1 MLHIILRF
9 IGGMALV
16 AVGVVFVIKSEW
28 FLQNF
33 GAIPWAEQHLGLDGG
48 SRLFYKLFG
57 VLLCLMGIGWA
68 TGLLGNMIIGLLG
81 GMFGGARAPQQ

>member
-1 MLHIILRF
+1 MFHIITRF
-9 IGGMALV
+9 LGGMVIV
-16 AVGVVFVIKSEW
+16 AIGVVFVIKSEW

-33 GAIPWAEQHLGLDGG
+33 GAIGWAEQHLGLDGG

-57 VLLCLMGIGWA
+57 VMLAIVGISLA
-68 TGLLGNMIIGLLG
+68 TGLLGNIIVGTLG

>member
-1 MLHIILRF
+1 MLHVILRF
-9 IGGMALV
+9 VVGMALM

-57 VLLCLMGIGWA
+57 VLLALMGIAWA
-68 TGLLGNMIIGLLG
+68 TGLLGSMIIGLLG
-81 GMFGGARAPQQ
+81 GMFGGKVQPQ